1 MDLFSSAF
9 PDHSLRMDAGDQIHL
24 PDLIRRRSRI
34 ATHEPCFLGFV
45 AGRALVARV
54 GSVKA
59 EILHRVA
66 RHRDVRD

>member
-9 PDHSLRMDAGDQIHL
+9 SDHPFCMDAGDQIHF
-24 PDLIRRRSRI
+24 PDRIRRRSRI

-45 AGRALVARV
+45 AGRPPVARV

-59 EILHRVA
+59 DVLHRVA
-66 RHRDVRD
+66 RHRDVSD